1 MKKLFLFCLIA
12 AAAAFVSCSKD
23 EDKAGEKAGNIV
35 GKWEVYKAADI
46 EGDQEFSEEYGQD
59 GYRWLFEFR
68 SNGTGVETEIEEYNG
83 DWQNDEYSF
92 TYSVSQKTLRIKYED
107 YSEDY
112 TIEKLTSSELVIS
125 FKDGIYGGRLYM
137 KRIN

>member
-12 AAAAFVSCSKD
+12 VAAAFVSCSKD
-23 EDKAGEKAGNIV
+23 EDKAGNIV

-59 GYRWLFEFR
+59 GYHHWLFEFR
-68 SNGTGVETEIEEYNG
+68 SNGTGVDTKIEEYYG
-83 DWQNDEYSF
+83 GWQKDEYSF
-92 TYSVSQKTLRIKYED
+92 TYSASKKTLRIKYED
-107 YSEDY
+107 EDYSDDY